1 MTRKAINGRYL
12 VHKWKSLICI
22 AFLLLLC
29 ITGLPLKILWAVLD
43 IIAIYVLGSGL
54 YLWIKRRNVPFETWL
69 AALQSERPEA
79 VISDAVVL
87 WFAGRPG
94 QRNGTID

>member
-1 MTRKAINGRYL
+1 MTRKAIKGWYL
-12 VHKWKSLICI
+12 VHKWTSLICI

-54 YLWIKRRNVPFETWL
+54 YLRIKRRNVPFEAWL

-79 VISDAVVL
+79 VISDAVSRQP
-87 WFAGRPG
+87 ASRS
-94 QRNGTID
+94 